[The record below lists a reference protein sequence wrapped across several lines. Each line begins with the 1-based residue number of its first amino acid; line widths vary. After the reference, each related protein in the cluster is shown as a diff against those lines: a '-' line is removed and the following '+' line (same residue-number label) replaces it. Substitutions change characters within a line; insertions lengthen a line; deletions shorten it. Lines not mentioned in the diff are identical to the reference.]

1 MEFVVITKVYTEAE
15 NGKKN
20 HIRFKREYAKASNPT
35 TAVVMT
41 GQDFFNQNQ
50 KECDG
55 EVVEQ
60 EAIVAVYEVIGSE
73 SGSYNHLD
81 AINDSQQR
89 SRWGTEQWEKGEAL
103 EKELKELR
111 K

>member
-1 MEFVVITKVYTEAE
+1 MEFVVFTEVYTEAA
-15 NGKKN
+15 NGKKK
-20 HIRFKREYAKASNPT
+20 HLRYKREYVESSNPA

-41 GQDFFNQNQ
+41 DQDFFGQNQ
-50 KECDG
+50 KECNG
-55 EVVEQ
+55 EVIEQ

-73 SGSYNHLD
+73 NGSYNHLD

-89 SRWGTEQWEKGEAL
+89 SRWGTEQWERAEAL